1 MDLTTIGTVVALFA
15 SAFGVFVAV
24 DQLTAASR
32 QKKFAEFLAGAVD
45 GEESGSAQQDV
56 LVSLRRETVARLVG
70 ASAVPSWTMAG
81 DAATLGMI
89 ASVMYSMAPMLI
101 DRPTPT
107 DPGGWWAVLWP
118 FLFVFAATWLF
129 SGSLIVRIDERRR
142 IADDYL
148 AGKMPLTPRQEF
160 GGPLTGGTPAFIAV
174 FVALGVIGVSCGVAT
189 VVAKSPNWGL
199 SGIVFGCI
207 ILGNAATTL
216 RRYLA
221 RRRGYLW
228 MHPEPA
234 KPGSTK
240 PQPTKPEPTR
250 VAPTRRKK

>member
-1 MDLTTIGTVVALFA
+1 MDLTTIGAVVALFA

-24 DQLTAASR
+24 DQLTATAR

-45 GEESGSAQQDV
+45 GEEAGSAQQGV
-56 LVSLRRETVARLVG
+56 LISLRRETVARLVG
-70 ASAVPSWTMAG
+70 ASAVPAWTMAG

-89 ASVMYSMAPMLI
+89 ASVMYAMAPGLI

-118 FLFVFAATWLF
+118 FLFVLAVSWLF

-148 AGKMPLTPRQEF
+148 LGNMPLKPRQDF

-174 FVALGVIGVSCGVAT
+174 YVALGVMGISSGLAT
-189 VVAKSPNWGL
+189 LVAKSPNWGL
-199 SGIVFGCI
+199 SGIVFGFI
-207 ILGNAATTL
+207 MLGNATRML
-216 RRYLA
+216 RNYLA

-228 MHPEPA
+228 MHPDPA
-234 KPGSTK
+234 KPRPAK
-240 PQPTKPEPTR
+240 PAPARTEPTK
-250 VAPTRRKK
+250 RRKRSGTA